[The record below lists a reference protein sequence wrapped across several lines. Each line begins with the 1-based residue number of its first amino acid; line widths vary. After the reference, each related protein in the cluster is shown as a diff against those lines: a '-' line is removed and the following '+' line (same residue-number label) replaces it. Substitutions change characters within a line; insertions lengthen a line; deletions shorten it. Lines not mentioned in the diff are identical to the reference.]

1 MNHSETQQAACI
13 FNKQIISLGP
23 LGNYQVLNLTP
34 SPAFI
39 TDKTETTSIDL
50 KDKISELKSIK
61 IYAIFNEC
69 DPNIL

>member
-1 MNHSETQQAACI
+1 MNHSETQQAASI

-23 LGNYQVLNLTP
+23 LGNYQVLNLAP

-39 TDKTETTSIDL
+39 SDKTETTSIDI
-50 KDKISELKSIK
+50 KDKLSELKRIK
-61 IYAIFNEC
+61 LYAIFNDC